1 MKNIFRKI
9 LPITLIA
16 LLLLAMVGCGNT
28 SSSSSSADATPTID
42 KIKKSGKLI
51 VGTAADYPPYEFY
64 TEKNGKTSISGF
76 DMEIA
81 KAIAK
86 DLGVKLE
93 IKDMKFDGLLPALKT
108 NSVDMVIGGMA
119 PTEERK
125 KSVDFSEPYYKAKQ
139 SILIRKEDESKFKT
153 VADLKGKI
161 IGAQKSSTQ
170 EKIAQTEIEN
180 PNLVSIP
187 VFTDLILELRTKKID
202 ALVCE
207 NTVAI
212 PYTIKYSNLKL
223 VNINFKE
230 SRKDSAI
237 AINKGK
243 QDLVKRINKVIS
255 QLNKENK
262 INTWLTQYSNIA
274 SKGIKEN

>member
-16 LLLLAMVGCGNT
+16 LLLLAMVGCGNS

-51 VGTAADYPPYEFY
+51 VGTSADYPPYEFY

-76 DMEIA
+76 DIEIA

-93 IKDMKFDGLLPALKT
+93 IKDMNFDGLLPALKT

-139 SILIRKEDESKFKT
+139 SILIRKEDEDKFKT
-153 VADLKGKI
+153 VADLKGKT

-212 PYTIKYSNLKL
+212 PYTIKYNNLKL

-230 SRKDSAI
+230 SRKDSAV

-255 QLNKENK
+255 ELNKENK

>member
-16 LLLLAMVGCGNT
+16 LLLLAMVGCGNS